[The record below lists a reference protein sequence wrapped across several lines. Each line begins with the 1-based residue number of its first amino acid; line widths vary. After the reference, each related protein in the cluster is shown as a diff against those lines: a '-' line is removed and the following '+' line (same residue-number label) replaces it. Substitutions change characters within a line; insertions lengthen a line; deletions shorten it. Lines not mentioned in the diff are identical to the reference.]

1 VLAAVGFLYV
11 RPIDSYLETRNDLDQ
26 RRAEVAMLRAER
38 ARLATRLER
47 ETSVEGLARQARRI
61 GYVRPGEHLFIVEGT
76 ATWAKRHAGGVII
89 LGCEWARLIDNSL
102 ITVAKRHGRLRNL
115 RSADLEASGI
125 QSQHEPVRRIGR
137 RLAAR
142 RRNVRAPREGP

>member
-1 VLAAVGFLYV
+1 MLAAVGFLYV

-76 ATWAKRHAGGVII
+76 ATWAKRHAGG
-89 LGCEWARLIDNSL
+89 
-102 ITVAKRHGRLRNL
+102 
-115 RSADLEASGI
+115 
-125 QSQHEPVRRIGR
+125 
-137 RLAAR
+137 
-142 RRNVRAPREGP
+142 